1 MNPLSVAASI
11 ISVIGAA
18 AAVAKILKKKLRS
31 ELKSVPDSLS
41 SLINETSDLQLV
53 LDASEIALRE
63 WRKSSDKSYLPE
75 LFSSVSDILKRMQ
88 ERLEEL
94 SRLANRCINEG
105 KFEQRS
111 VKVNIRWLKERSRA
125 KSILSGLKEAKSGLL
140 ALLEAY
146 SL

>member
-1 MNPLSVAASI
+1 MDPLSVAASI
-11 ISVIGAA
+11 ISLIGAA
-18 AAVAKILKKKLRS
+18 AAVAKILKKLRS
-31 ELKSVPDSLS
+31 EMKSAPDSLCS
-41 SLINETSDLQLV
+41 MINETSDLQLV

-75 LFSSVSDILKRMQ
+75 SFSSVSDILRRMQ

-105 KFEQRS
+105 KPERRS
-111 VKVNIRWLKERSRA
+111 MKVNLRWLKERSKA
-125 KSILSGLKEAKSGLL
+125 KAILNGLKEAKSDLL
-140 ALLEAY
+140 VLLETH

>member
-18 AAVAKILKKKLRS
+18 AAVAKILKKLRS

-94 SRLANRCINEG
+94 CRLANRCINEG
-105 KFEQRS
+105 KFEQRN

-125 KSILSGLKEAKSGLL
+125 KSILIALKRSQE
-140 ALLEAY
+140 
-146 SL
+146 